1 MFKLIKLCSWNVN
14 GIRAVAKK
22 GFFTWLKNSD
32 YDLVC
37 LQETKAHKEQIIET
51 LEEEN
56 LAEAFPI
63 AHFNSAQR
71 KGYSGVAS
79 FFKEAFKPAQILDG
93 FDVAL
98 AQRITKKLNMEMSLV
113 EAFNSEGRIICS
125 HHNLHANGSNDL
137 SASDLAREKI
147 LVLFNIYFPNGGA
160 NQERYRF
167 KLRFY
172 DFFLEYLK
180 AYEEEYPNIVVTG
193 DYNTAHNA
201 IDLARPKDNEQTSG
215 FIREERD
222 YLDRLLTMGY
232 IDTFRHLHPEPDN
245 YTWWSYRTAAR
256 KRNVGWRIDYFFVSK
271 SLVGKVK
278 EAEILNQVEGSD
290 HCPVSLV
297 LGV

>member
-1 MFKLIKLCSWNVN
+1 MSKLIKLCSWNVN

-22 GFFTWLKNSD
+22 GFFEWLNAGNFD
-32 YDLVC
+32 AVC
-37 LQETKAHKEQIIET
+37 LQETKVQVEQ
-51 LEEEN
+51 LE
-56 LAEAFPI
+56 AEFKGNEKYPLV
-63 AHFNSAQR
+63 HFNSAER

-79 FFKEAFKPAQILDG
+79 FFKEGFKPVEISDG
-93 FDVAL
+93 FDLGL
-98 AQRITKKLNMEMSLV
+98 AQKITKKLNMEMSLV
-113 EAFNSEGRIICS
+113 DAFNSEGRVICS
-125 HHNLHANGSNDL
+125 HHDLNDNGSNDL
-137 SASDLAREKI
+137 SSNDFSKEKI

-160 NQERYRF
+160 NQERYKF

-180 AYEEEYPNIVVTG
+180 AYEEEYPNIAVTG

-222 YLDRLLTMGY
+222 YLDRLLEMGY

-297 LGV
+297 LGF